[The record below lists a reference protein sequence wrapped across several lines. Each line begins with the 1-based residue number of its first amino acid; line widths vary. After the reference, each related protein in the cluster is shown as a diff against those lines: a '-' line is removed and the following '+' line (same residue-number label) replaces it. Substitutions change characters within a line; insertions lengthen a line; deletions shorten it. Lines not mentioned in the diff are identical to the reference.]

1 MSEVVDAWEDEAR
14 RAGELAG
21 DMSQEAEREEGGLPP
36 IVPLDLADVPPLRPE
51 LIEGV
56 LRQGHVAMLGG
67 PSKAGKTQS
76 LVELAVAI
84 AAGGTWFGLRC
95 EKGRVLYIDGETDP
109 ASFAHRFRGVADR
122 LAADHACVK
131 ASVDVW
137 ILRGKSRPL
146 GELAGQIADRA
157 SGKGYNAVI
166 LDPAYPFMDG
176 DENSAGD
183 VRSFCNAITE
193 VSDRLGCSVIYDHHH
208 SKGAQGDK
216 ASIDRVSGSGMFSRH
231 ADAIVDMVELV
242 PAEGQEAESGA
253 TAFRVSATLR
263 EFAPMRPFNVWFR
276 HPVHVRDYDGALD
289 DWEPMTAAR
298 AGGKATGGKAK
309 LQKLGNIA
317 VMERAAD
324 EMRDE
329 NGGQPIPF
337 RDLVRRCGCSD
348 NTLRTYL
355 KESLRYRRESGP
367 NSCFVVPR
375 DM

>member
-56 LRQGHVAMLGG
+56 LRQGHVMMLGG

-193 VSDRLGCSVIYDHHH
+193 VSDRLGCSVIYDHQQG
-208 SKGAQGDK
+208 GAGRQGQHRPGERLGDVL
-216 ASIDRVSGSGMFSRH
+216 APRRRDSGHGGACPRRGAGSGIRRDSFPGVRH
-231 ADAIVDMVELV
+231 A
-242 PAEGQEAESGA
+242 
-253 TAFRVSATLR
+253 
-263 EFAPMRPFNVWFR
+263 
-276 HPVHVRDYDGALD
+276 
-289 DWEPMTAAR
+289 
-298 AGGKATGGKAK
+298 
-309 LQKLGNIA
+309 
-317 VMERAAD
+317 
-324 EMRDE
+324 
-329 NGGQPIPF
+329 
-337 RDLVRRCGCSD
+337 
-348 NTLRTYL
+348 
-355 KESLRYRRESGP
+355 
-367 NSCFVVPR
+367 
-375 DM
+375 